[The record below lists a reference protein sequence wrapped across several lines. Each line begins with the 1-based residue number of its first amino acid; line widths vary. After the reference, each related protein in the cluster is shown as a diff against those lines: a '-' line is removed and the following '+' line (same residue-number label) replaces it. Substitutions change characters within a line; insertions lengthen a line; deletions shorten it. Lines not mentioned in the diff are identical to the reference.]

1 MRSALDQGP
10 ELPRRL
16 REAVAA
22 ALDKKAGELLVLDLT
37 GRSDFTDYFLICS
50 GSNERQVQAIADGV
64 VERLRAAGHRP
75 LSIEGK
81 GKGRW
86 VLLDFGSF
94 LAHIFDEKT
103 RAFYRLE
110 RLWSD
115 GVDRTEELVAEV
127 HAAASPAA
135 PQAST
140 PATSPPSGPP
150 SGPMSG

>member
-1 MRSALDQGP
+1 MRSAPDQGP

-22 ALDKKAGELLVLDLT
+22 ALDKKAGDLRVLDLT
-37 GRSDFTDYFLICS
+37 GISDFTDYFLICS

-64 VERLRAAGHRP
+64 VDRLREVGHRP

-81 GKGRW
+81 AKGSW

-115 GVDRTEELVAEV
+115 GRDRTEELVTEI
-127 HAAASPAA
+127 HAAA
-135 PQAST
+135 PQAVSQASS
-140 PATSPPSGPP
+140 PASS
-150 SGPMSG
+150 